1 MLYFDVLLI
10 FVLYIS
16 GFAVWNV
23 TSSSS

>member
-1 MLYFDVLLI
+1 MLNFDVLLI